1 MIEFRK
7 LILFMKKIAC
17 LFVLVFVLGS
27 CKQKELSLQESV
39 GEINQIT
46 VIIEDNLWN
55 GEVGDSIRKKLTTT
69 VKGLPQEEPLFNLLQ
84 HTDRN
89 GDDHFCQNRN
99 ILIVEKSL
107 DNYFEVRSNDFALN
121 QSVIYLSGKTIPDI
135 LQLFE
140 QKADSIIKTVKQFE
154 ITESQ
159 KRIAESA
166 LDTKKIQQTFDVD
179 LNIPISF
186 ELVAEDKKF
195 FWYKKETQNGSS
207 SLLVYEI
214 PYFEYATQI
223 ENLNRIIQVR
233 DSIGACFIQSQEDKR
248 EGVMVT
254 EKAYTPYFDTISLAG
269 KKSFQTNGTWELNG
283 VFMSGPFINYTVL
296 DKENNRVIVLEGFAY
311 APSSSKRNTMHE
323 LEAIIKSVKF
333 NR

>member
-1 MIEFRK
+1 MKKTVCLFI
-7 LILFMKKIAC
+7 LISILF
-17 LFVLVFVLGS
+17 S
-27 CKQKELSLQESV
+27 CNKKELSLGESV

-55 GEVGDSIRKKLTTT
+55 GEVGDSIRKKLTTN

-84 HTDRN
+84 HTDRS

-140 QKADSIIKTVKQFE
+140 KKSDSIIRTIKQFE
-154 ITESQ
+154 ISETQ
-159 KRIAESA
+159 KRNALSA
-166 LDTKKIQQTFDVD
+166 LDTKNIREKFDID
-179 LNIPISF
+179 LNIPSDF
-186 ELVAEDKKF
+186 EPVAEDEKF
-195 FWYKKETQNGSS
+195 VWYKKETQNGSA
-207 SLLVYEI
+207 SLIIYEI
-214 PYFEYATQI
+214 PYFDYDLQV
-223 ENLNRIIQVR
+223 ENLNRIIEVR
-233 DSIGACFIQSQEDKR
+233 DSVGACFIQSQEDKK
-248 EGVMVT
+248 EGFMIT
-254 EKAYTPYFDTISLAG
+254 EKAYAPYFQTTSLVG
-269 KKSFQTNGTWELNG
+269 EKTFQTNGTWELNG
-283 VFMSGPFINYTVL
+283 VFMSGPFVNYAVL
-296 DKENNRVIVLEGFAY
+296 DKKNKRVMVLEGFAY

-333 NR
+333 N